1 MEVSAVDE
9 YIGVSTYRFG
19 NVARFIKHSSTSNL
33 RALLVGMDG
42 RLPNI
47 WMCAKTG
54 ISVGEELSF
63 DPESW

>member
-19 NVARFIKHSSTSNL
+19 NVARFIKHSSTPNL
-33 RALLVGMDG
+33 RARHVGTDE
-42 RLPNI
+42 RLPHI
-47 WMCAKTG
+47 CMRAKVG